1 MDKFVIRTPRIQNS
15 PQKKDPGGKIYK
27 QATIESLKRVV
38 VIEDIKRWKTMLEL
52 PDQSKENLVEA
63 LRELKKKIP
72 SREVLKSTRIGHTVN
87 KMRRHSDS
95 EVACLAREVY
105 TEWRTFIEK
114 HLDRPSIE
122 VRSDP
127 KTETFRKKAQK
138 LLSEALEL
146 EILLARFMDYFL
158 VLGIMEWMNKNSIVE
173 THAPFPFTFSL
184 PDLFCS
190 SLPLRSLL
198 I

>member
-15 PQKKDPGGKIYK
+15 PQKKDPGAKIYK

-38 VIEDIKRWKTMLEL
+38 VIEDIKRWKTTLEL
-52 PDQSKENLVEA
+52 PGQTRENLVEA

-95 EVACLAREVY
+95 EVACLAGEVY

-127 KTETFRKKAQK
+127 KTETFRKNAQK

-146 EILLARFMDYFL
+146 EVSVR
-158 VLGIMEWMNKNSIVE
+158 
-173 THAPFPFTFSL
+173 
-184 PDLFCS
+184 
-190 SLPLRSLL
+190 LRSFHPKGLNL
-198 I
+198 NHQVRTHWRGLNNLDGSPTG